1 MSKTQCFQVSVACT
15 HVCSMNVHMSE
26 SKASHRVPST
36 TAPATSY
43 MVSRLSHA
51 SVRAVHYNP
60 FLDCVFS
67 WMSLRLFTAPRP
79 QATLALRKLKRD
91 SSVFVT
97 VDTSKVPEGPGLGV
111 LSLCFRFFRHPS
123 EAISSPE
130 FSQLCSSNLST
141 EWRRKTMALQGALL
155 NPRLNTDSDSRYAHR
170 VLVAKS

>member
-111 LSLCFRFFRHPS
+111 LSL
-123 EAISSPE
+123 
-130 FSQLCSSNLST
+130 FSTSIGGYFLPGVLPTLLQQL
-141 EWRRKTMALQGALL
+141 EHGMA
-155 NPRLNTDSDSRYAHR
+155 
-170 VLVAKS
+170 AKDNGTSGSFA